1 MDADLVLIFAFVIVI
16 TSVVGVVI
24 NGIVKKVLDYKRE
37 KRGLGEGSSAGP
49 QVREI
54 ADRTD
59 LIEDRLR
66 VLERIATDKGQ
77 LLSDEI
83 EALRKETSALTQKE
97 DS

>member
-1 MDADLVLIFAFVIVI
+1 MDADLVLIFAFIIVI
-16 TSVVGVVI
+16 TSLVGVVI

-37 KRGLGEGSSAGP
+37 QRGFGDGKSVDR
-49 QVREI
+49 QVTEI

-83 EALRKETSALTQKE
+83 EALRRDVPALEHKERG
-97 DS
+97 